1 MEIKQLHQ
9 SWAKTAE
16 QILENDI
23 KDLSVAEKE
32 VLLRSFLSGAQTFMN
47 CVRVELDSLKGE
59 INKKLTDSN
68 HNIIAISAVDWAKQ
82 RIENCEIHLNKQ

>member
-47 CVRVELDSLKGE
+47 MALQQIDELKTIALEYTTDSLALGTL
-59 INKKLTDSN
+59 NL
-68 HNIIAISAVDWAKQ
+68 AKQ
-82 RIENCEIHLNKQ
+82 RIENCEIHLKK